1 MNVQAYWK
9 GPNLG
14 RSFLKIN
21 YPMIKNTYEN
31 FICICS
37 FGTTFYWNLIMILF
51 EKPDWIQIILRCFYV
66 VRFMT
71 IYIFI
76 FLQFELCNKSLRYLI
91 QIPTLSGRNVF
102 YFSSGWK
109 CELFIL
115 IRQILQLSMV
125 IIGSIVKKKGT
136 VVKNILKSHLLYWYQ
151 IDALFFKGKNH
162 APWLCMCVVTKFHRN
177 NLPLQF

>member
-1 MNVQAYWK
+1 M
-9 GPNLG
+9 
-14 RSFLKIN
+14 KIS
-21 YPMIKNTYEN
+21 YVSVHSVLHSTEISSWY
-31 FICICS
+31 
-37 FGTTFYWNLIMILF
+37 YY

-66 VRFMT
+66 TIVRFMT

-151 IDALFFKGKNH
+151 IDALFFKGKKS
-162 APWLCMCVVTKFHRN
+162 CSMVVYVRSYDV
-177 NLPLQF
+177 PQE